1 MNPLSQMRAVTSTD
15 GMTADLYSLNMSFLG
30 ATVTRIINVVKGV
43 NRVVYDITSNPPETI
58 EWERGTDCP
67 RNCELRKKKRRV
79 SCALV
84 LGVRPYGSCQ
94 VAILSR

>member
-1 MNPLSQMRAVTSTD
+1 
-15 GMTADLYSLNMSFLG
+15 MSFLG

-43 NRVVYDITSNPPETI
+43 NRVVYDITSKPPETI

-79 SCALV
+79 SCALAIFE
-84 LGVRPYGSCQ
+84 LPSRYT
-94 VAILSR
+94 VAITA